1 MKEEDVTRYIA
12 ERIADVLSDAYE
24 EFGRIGQTPKVNPE
38 LPAGGIAAVSKMDE
52 EELLKVR
59 ATFVASEKDDE

>member
-1 MKEEDVTRYIA
+1 MTEEDVTRYIA
-12 ERIADVLSDAYE
+12 EQITDVLSDAYE
-24 EFGRIGQTPKVNPE
+24 EFGRMGQVPKVYPE